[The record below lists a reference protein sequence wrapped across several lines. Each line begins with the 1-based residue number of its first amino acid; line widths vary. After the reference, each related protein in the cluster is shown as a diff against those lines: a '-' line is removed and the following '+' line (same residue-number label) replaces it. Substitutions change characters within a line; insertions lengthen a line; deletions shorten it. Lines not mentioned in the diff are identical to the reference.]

1 MSTCECFWNVA
12 AYVCYMFG
20 QKPNMFA
27 TKREHSGHL
36 IEMSSTNC
44 KAAVRSCP
52 EQALMPIDHCYY
64 PFLCEWFWNVAAYV
78 CYMFGQK
85 PHTKQFIAY
94 HYSSLLII
102 THHYAIHYSSLLIIT
117 QIVLLIITHHYTTSN
132 GWKFYC
138 VVGRFHATKH
148 CILGHYAI
156 LRIEQK
162 IWVIQCITQIFA
174 WSNMF
179 IGRIWWTRWRLQWYV
194 QQRARV
200 WQWLPSLAC

>member
-1 MSTCECFWNVA
+1 MSRHCDEHMWVFLWKAA

-27 TKREHSGHL
+27 TKREHSGDL

-94 HYSSLLII
+94 HYSSLVGFI
-102 THHYAIHYSSLLIIT
+102 THHYSSLRNS
-117 QIVLLIITHHYTTSN
+117 LLIITHHYSN
-132 GWKFYC
+132 SIT
-138 VVGRFHATKH
+138 H
-148 CILGHYAI
+148 HYSPLHY
-156 LRIEQK
+156 LRWVKKSLRSLK
-162 IWVIQCITQIFA
+162 IWCHKT
-174 WSNMF
+174 MH
-179 IGRIWWTRWRLQWYV
+179 TRPLRMKIEGGAGPPLDFC
-194 QQRARV
+194 A
-200 WQWLPSLAC
+200 

>member
-1 MSTCECFWNVA
+1 MRMSNKASNGYCADIVMSTCECFWNVA
-12 AYVCYMFG
+12 AHVCYMFG

-27 TKREHSGHL
+27 TKREHSGDL

-117 QIVLLIITHHYTTSN
+117 QIALLIITHHYTTSD
-132 GWKFYC
+132 GWKNHC
-138 VVGRFHATKH
+138 VVWRFDATKL
-148 CILGHYAI
+148 CILGHYAWKSRGG
-156 LRIEQK
+156 LAPPS
-162 IWVIQCITQIFA
+162 IFVR
-174 WSNMF
+174 NDE
-179 IGRIWWTRWRLQWYV
+179 
-194 QQRARV
+194 
-200 WQWLPSLAC
+200 

>member
-1 MSTCECFWNVA
+1 MSNKALSCWLLSRHCDEHMWVFLKCCGLCLLHVWSEA
-12 AYVCYMFG
+12 KHVCYEKRAFG
-20 QKPNMFA
+20 RP
-27 TKREHSGHL
+27 EGY

-117 QIVLLIITHHYTTSN
+117 QIALLIITHHYTTSD
-132 GWKFYC
+132 GWKNHC
-138 VVGRFHATKH
+138 VVWRFDATKL
-148 CILGHYAI
+148 CILGHYAWKSRGG
-156 LRIEQK
+156 LAPPS
-162 IWVIQCITQIFA
+162 IFVR
-174 WSNMF
+174 NDE
-179 IGRIWWTRWRLQWYV
+179 
-194 QQRARV
+194 
-200 WQWLPSLAC
+200 